1 MADEPPPMDYGET
14 AQEEEAVEPE
24 ASQEK
29 EIEQLPAES
38 SQKPEEESSQT
49 EPASLEPEKE
59 SEPAQL
65 EPQSPPPVVEA
76 HAADEG
82 DEVPATD
89 PLAKPEPQRT
99 LDLFEEEPPAPQHTA
114 SQVHGR
120 HLYLGGVSVAIRLI
134 AVGYVCVYESFNGVV
149 VYNHYLVYTSGT
161 S

>member
-1 MADEPPPMDYGET
+1 MDYRET
-14 AQEEEAVEPE
+14 AEEEAVEPE

-38 SQKPEEESSQT
+38 SQKPVEEASKT
-49 EPASLEPEKE
+49 EPASLEPDETE

-82 DEVPATD
+82 DEVPAAD
-89 PLAKPEPQRT
+89 PLAKPEPQKT
-99 LDLFEEEPPAPQHTA
+99 LDLFEEEPPAPQHTT
-114 SQVHGR
+114 SQVRGLHILIMCLLLSLVVCMRMYESLDGV
-120 HLYLGGVSVAIRLI
+120 VSVQPLI
-134 AVGYVCVYESFNGVV
+134 LFA
-149 VYNHYLVYTSGT
+149 SGT